1 MQDDLVEAVI
11 LGTVIGGAVL
21 AIRALM
27 GSTPS
32 PAQMLVLLL
41 VAVVLVVIQFMLSLR
56 RSRRNGA
63 PPADHAR
70 SGPQR
75 LRRRMDRRSP
85 FMHELTNTWTGL
97 DEHIPGVA
105 PAPPQD
111 EERLVGNEQKERG
124 DSR

>member
-21 AIRALM
+21 TIRALM

-41 VAVVLVVIQFMLSLR
+41 VAIVLVVVQFMLSLR

-63 PPADHAR
+63 PPPDHAR
-70 SGPQR
+70 SGPRR
-75 LRRRMDRRSP
+75 LRRRMERRSP
-85 FMHELTNTWTGL
+85 FMHELTNSWTGL
-97 DEHIPGVA
+97 DEHVTGVA

-111 EERLVGNEQKERG
+111 EEQLVGNEQKERG
-124 DSR
+124 DIR

>member
-32 PAQMLVLLL
+32 QPQMLVLLL
-41 VAVVLVVIQFMLSLR
+41 VGVVLVVVQFMLSLR
-56 RSRRNGA
+56 RSRRNG
-63 PPADHAR
+63 PPHDHTR
-70 SGPQR
+70 GGPHR
-75 LRRRMDRRSP
+75 LRRRMERRSP
-85 FMHELTNTWTGL
+85 FMHELTNNWTGL
-97 DEHIPGVA
+97 DDHIPSVA
-105 PAPPQD
+105 PAPPQG
-111 EERLVGNEQKERG
+111 EEQLVGDEREGSG